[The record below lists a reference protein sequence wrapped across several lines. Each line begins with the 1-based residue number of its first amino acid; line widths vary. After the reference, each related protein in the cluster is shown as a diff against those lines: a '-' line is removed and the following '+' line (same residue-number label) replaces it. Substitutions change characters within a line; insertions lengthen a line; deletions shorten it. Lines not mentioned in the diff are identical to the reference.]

1 MLGIKNVF
9 NLNIERIPTNASR
22 YIFAIAALLVALLV
36 IYWPSFKGDWYLD
49 DFGNIHDNPNIH
61 LKTLS
66 VDEITKTFYGMDKG
80 HSRFNRPLSYLSL
93 ALNYY
98 VGGTDPFGY
107 HIVNFSIHYCTSV
120 FLFLLIL
127 NILELPGSDRRY
139 ENKAYSIALLATFLW
154 ATHPI
159 QVNAVTYIV
168 QRMAALA
175 GLFTVISLYCY
186 LKARTDNHSQGK
198 SRFSRYGLYAAC
210 VIAGI
215 CALAS
220 KQNAAMLP
228 ISLLLFEILLI
239 QKAASH
245 NKPAAKNPTVVIPE
259 KAGTRVV
266 SGCRTKPVLDRDPG
280 SGTTKFNLFSRRV
293 DNNTVLFLKIL
304 IPPVLIFLLLSLYM
318 GGLSSFQAGYTS
330 RPFSMTERLL
340 TEPRVIFF
348 YMGQLLYPSGST
360 FALLHDIRISTS
372 LFSPWTTLPAIL
384 LLALSVGGCLLGG
397 LKWPLFS
404 FSYLF
409 FFINHAIEGS
419 IVPLELLFEHRN
431 YLPSL
436 FFFILP
442 AIAFIKVVDYFSY
455 SPLIKKLSVTMAIV
469 LLMAQAHTTYQQNAL
484 FSHPIIFWKAN
495 VKAYPNLHRPR
506 HNLAKALLIYGLAD
520 EAENQMYLSLDG
532 KSSARVYQKYITHY
546 NLGVYRFYKM
556 EYQQA
561 LKQFSIILKSYPNH
575 IKTLQKTA
583 ELYLETG
590 NSRKALHFIEK
601 ALTQAPESSSLHII
615 KGFILLSLGKVEE
628 AFSEAVRAETL
639 NHGALAVA
647 YIMGEGFRLKGDLDQ
662 ALKYFEKIALMGR
675 DHYAAVLS
683 LVELY
688 YLTGNFSRLDRTLVE
703 LKEIAAGR
711 ELRDMLAAYDRRW
724 NFVGKERM
732 DNLTE
737 AMKKPE

>member
-1 MLGIKNVF
+1 MSDIKAGF
-9 NLNIERIPTNASR
+9 NLNPERTYATQ
-22 YIFAIAALLVALLV
+22 YCFALVVLLLSLLI
-36 IYWPSFKGDWYLD
+36 IYWPSFSGNWYLD
-49 DFGNIHDNPNIH
+49 DFGNIHENPNVH

-107 HIVNFSIHYCTSV
+107 HVVNFIIHYCTAV

-127 NILELPGSDRRY
+127 NILKLPGLDRRY
-139 ENKAYSIALLATFLW
+139 QNKAYSIALLATFLW

-186 LKARTDNHSQGK
+186 LKARTGNHRQGK
-198 SRFSRYGLYAAC
+198 SRLSRYGLYAAC
-210 VIAGI
+210 AIAGV
-215 CALAS
+215 CAVAS

-228 ISLLLFEILLI
+228 LSLLLFEILLI
-239 QKAASH
+239 QKDALY
-245 NKPAAKNPTVVIPE
+245 NKSVQ
-259 KAGTRVV
+259 
-266 SGCRTKPVLDRDPG
+266 
-280 SGTTKFNLFSRRV
+280 
-293 DNNTVLFLKIL
+293 FLKIL
-304 IPPVLIFLLLSLYM
+304 IPPVLIFVLLSFYF
-318 GGLSSFQAGYTS
+318 GGFSSFQAGFAS

-348 YMGQLLYPSGST
+348 YIGQLLYPSGST

-384 LLALSVGGCLLGG
+384 LLPLSVGGCFLFG
-397 LKWPLFS
+397 LRWPLFS

-409 FFINHAIEGS
+409 FFLNHAIEGS
-419 IVPLELLFEHRN
+419 IIPLELIFEHRN

-442 AIAFIKVVDYFSY
+442 AIAFIKVVDYFSD
-455 SPLIKKLSVTMAIV
+455 SPLVRKLSVTGAIV
-469 LLMAQAHTTYQQNAL
+469 VMIAQAHTTYVQNTL
-484 FSHPIIFWKAN
+484 YSNQIIFWSIN

-506 HNLAKALLIYGLAD
+506 HNLAKALLIVGLED
-520 EAENQMYLSLDG
+520 EAENQMYQSLKG
-532 KSSARVYQKYITHY
+532 KSSARIHQKYITTY
-546 NLGVYRFYKM
+546 NLGVYYFYKM

-561 LKQFSIILKSYPNH
+561 LKQFSILLKSSPNH

-583 ELYLETG
+583 EVYLETG
-590 NSRKALHFIEK
+590 NSEKALHFIEK
-601 ALTQAPESSSLHII
+601 ALTHAPESSSLHIT
-615 KGFILLSLGKVEE
+615 KGFVLLSLGKVDE
-628 AFSEAVRAETL
+628 AFSAATL
-639 NHGALAVA
+639 AKNLNRSELVVA
-647 YIMGEGFRLKGDLDQ
+647 YIMGEGYRIKGYLDQ
-662 ALKYFEKIALMGR
+662 ALKYFEKIASMGR
-675 DHYAAVLS
+675 DHYAATLS

-688 YLTGNFSRLDRTLVE
+688 YLTGNFSRMDRTIAE
-703 LKEIAAGR
+703 LEKIAAGR
-711 ELRDMLAAYDRRW
+711 KQSDMLAAYDRRW
-724 NFVGKERM
+724 NFVGRERM
-732 DNLTE
+732 DNLVE
-737 AMKKPE
+737 AMQKKHLKR

>member
-1 MLGIKNVF
+1 MKNGFTF
-9 NLNIERIPTNASR
+9 NFKRTSPSATQ
-22 YIFAIAALLVALLV
+22 YCFALVVLLLSLLI
-36 IYWPSFKGDWYLD
+36 IYWPGFSGDWYLD

-98 VGGTDPFGY
+98 MGGTDPFGY

-127 NILELPGSDRRY
+127 NILKLPGSDRRY

-239 QKAASH
+239 QKDAFY
-245 NKPAAKNPTVVIPE
+245 NK
-259 KAGTRVV
+259 
-266 SGCRTKPVLDRDPG
+266 S
-280 SGTTKFNLFSRRV
+280 
-293 DNNTVLFLKIL
+293 VLFLKIL

-384 LLALSVGGCLLGG
+384 LLALAVGGCLLCSR
-397 LKWPLFS
+397 KWPLFS
-404 FSYLF
+404 SSYLF

-419 IVPLELLFEHRN
+419 IIPLELLFEHRN

-442 AIAFIKVVDYFSY
+442 AIAFFKVVDYFSY
-455 SPLIKKLSVTMAIV
+455 SPLIKKLSAAMAIV

-520 EAENQMYLSLDG
+520 EAENQMHLSLDG
-532 KSSARVYQKYITHY
+532 KSSARIHQKYITHY
-546 NLGVYRFYKM
+546 NLGVYYFYKM
-556 EYQQA
+556 EYGQA
-561 LKQFSIILKSYPNH
+561 LKQFSIILKSSPNH

-590 NSRKALHFIEK
+590 NGEKALHFIEN
-601 ALTQAPESSSLHII
+601 ALTRAPESSSLHII

-639 NHGALAVA
+639 NHSALAVA

-675 DHYAAVLS
+675 DHYAAALS

-688 YLTGNFSRLDRTLVE
+688 YLTDNVSRLNRTLVE
-703 LKEIAAGR
+703 LKEMTAGR
-711 ELRDMLAAYDRRW
+711 EQSNMLAAYDRRW
-724 NFVGKERM
+724 NFVGTERM
-732 DNLTE
+732 DNLAK
-737 AMKKPE
+737 AMQ